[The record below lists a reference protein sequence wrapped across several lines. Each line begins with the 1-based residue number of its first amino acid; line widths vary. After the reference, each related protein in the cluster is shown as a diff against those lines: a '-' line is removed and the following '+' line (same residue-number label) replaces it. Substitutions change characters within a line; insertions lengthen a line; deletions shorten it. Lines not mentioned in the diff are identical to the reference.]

1 MSSNYKGNKLNTFSD
16 EKNKIKQ
23 AEIYL
28 RGPTQT
34 REGQV
39 LSSRFGFGGLCSRE
53 DTIIITQTWQQRRRR
68 KKEGG
73 DVEMETRG
81 GGDELGRSGSLHRRG
96 LCMQY
101 VYADDGD
108 RLGESADRPAAG
120 RDIFSPFATDCQFVR
135 TSSHSRIPAE
145 IFFWITSNFCLVS
158 SSPRPV
164 HSPAHQYL
172 ELSSTLPSNYRTQ
185 IGACRAV
192 SNSFLLPPVSA
203 SNSPLNS
210 SMEISENAPTTDRIL
225 GCLRAFTTR
234 FTISTIP

>member
-1 MSSNYKGNKLNTFSD
+1 MRSKTTRAVLNNPFPYWELTHVIAEKEKMSSNYKGNKLNTFSD

-101 VYADDGD
+101 CMCMPMMVTGSVKALIGPPP
-108 RLGESADRPAAG
+108 GE
-120 RDIFSPFATDCQFVR
+120 IFS
-135 TSSHSRIPAE
+135 
-145 IFFWITSNFCLVS
+145 L
-158 SSPRPV
+158 
-164 HSPAHQYL
+164 HSPQTASLCAPVVTL
-172 ELSSTLPSNYRTQ
+172 EYQPKYSSGLP
-185 IGACRAV
+185 
-192 SNSFLLPPVSA
+192 L
-203 SNSPLNS
+203 
-210 SMEISENAPTTDRIL
+210 ISVL
-225 GCLRAFTTR
+225 
-234 FTISTIP
+234 

>member
-1 MSSNYKGNKLNTFSD
+1 MSL
-16 EKNKIKQ
+16 
-23 AEIYL
+23 
-28 RGPTQT
+28 
-34 REGQV
+34 
-39 LSSRFGFGGLCSRE
+39 
-53 DTIIITQTWQQRRRR
+53 RRRRKCRRTTRAISSTRFRMRRIRSNKQKYIYEVLHRLEKGKYCR

-101 VYADDGD
+101 VYADNGN

-192 SNSFLLPPVSA
+192 SNSFPS
-203 SNSPLNS
+203 
-210 SMEISENAPTTDRIL
+210 
-225 GCLRAFTTR
+225 TR
-234 FTISTIP
+234 TCF